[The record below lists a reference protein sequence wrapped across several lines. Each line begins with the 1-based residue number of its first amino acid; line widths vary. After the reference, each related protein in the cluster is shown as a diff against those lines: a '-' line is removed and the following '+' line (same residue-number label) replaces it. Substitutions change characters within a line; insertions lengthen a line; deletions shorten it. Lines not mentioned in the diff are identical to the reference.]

1 MVGSEA
7 TWEGYWLYL
16 DFKLYIV
23 EGVICMGKKGMFRP
37 KMLSKQWG
45 FLGIRMGNSHLSN
58 PASTDLQINSASQ
71 VWRNHREDSKRKIS
85 IFASRSPTQPNLK

>member
-7 TWEGYWLYL
+7 TWEGYCLHL

-23 EGVICMGKKGMFRP
+23 EGVICMGKKVTFRP

-45 FLGIRMGNSHLSN
+45 FLGVRMGTL
-58 PASTDLQINSASQ
+58 TSQ
-71 VWRNHREDSKRKIS
+71 
-85 IFASRSPTQPNLK
+85 TQPQQTCR